1 LATDN
6 NLVFRKLGHVCLV
19 VALLAAI
26 GGHWAVL
33 QTLAW
38 TNMLAENLQTASL
51 SEAVEKTFDGKH
63 PCCLCKAIT
72 QGKKS
77 EKKRECPVQLKK
89 MEFILE
95 RLHFVFCP
103 PQDFRL
109 LPERSLSADDFASQ
123 PPVPPPRELI
133 G

>member
-1 LATDN
+1 
-6 NLVFRKLGHVCLV
+6 VFRKLGHVLII
-19 VALLAAI
+19 VALIAAV

-38 TNMLAENLQTASL
+38 TNMIAENIQTSSL
-51 SEAVEKTFDGKH
+51 FEAMTRTFDGKH
-63 PCCLCKAIT
+63 PCSLCQAIT

-77 EKKRECPVQLKK
+77 EKKTEFPPQLKK
-89 MEFILE
+89 MEFISE
-95 RLHFVFCP
+95 RASFVFCP

-109 LPERSLSADDFASQ
+109 IAEHNVTFAGFVH
-123 PPVPPPRELI
+123 PPPFPPPRKLP